1 MREKDIEKYL
11 CQTVERIGGQA
22 FKFTSP
28 MNRGVAD
35 RVVCLPNGTV
45 WFIEVKAP
53 DGRLT
58 ELQKRFGQR
67 MTNLR
72 QNYAV
77 LYTKEE
83 VDEWFRTITRLT
95 HTPPSG
101 CAI

>member
-1 MREKDIEKYL
+1 MREKEIEKYL
-11 CQTVERIGGQA
+11 CKTVERIGGQA

-35 RVVCLPNGTV
+35 RVVCLPDGNV

-58 ELQKRFGQR
+58 ELQKRFGRR
-67 MTNLR
+67 MTDLK

-83 VDEWFRTITRLT
+83 VDEWFYSLDRTRLR
-95 HTPPSG
+95 P
-101 CAI
+101 

>member
-11 CQTVERIGGQA
+11 CKTVERIGGQA

-35 RVVCLPNGTV
+35 RVVCLPGGAV
-45 WFIEVKAP
+45 WFVEVKAP

-67 MTNLR
+67 MIDLK

-77 LYTKEE
+77 VYSKDD
-83 VDEWFRTITRLT
+83 VDAWF
-95 HTPPSG
+95 SG
-101 CAI
+101 LSYR

>member
-1 MREKDIEKYL
+1 MREKDIETYL
-11 CQTVERIGGQA
+11 CKTVERIGGQA

-35 RVVCLPNGTV
+35 RVVCLPDGTV

-58 ELQKRFGQR
+58 ELQKRFGRR
-67 MTNLR
+67 MTDLK

-83 VDEWFRTITRLT
+83 VDEWFRTCQYAAALKPRQ
-95 HTPPSG
+95 
-101 CAI
+101 

>member
-1 MREKDIEKYL
+1 MREKEVEKYL
-11 CQTVERIGGQA
+11 CETVGRIGGTA

-35 RVVCLPNGTV
+35 RVVCLPGGTV

-58 ELQKRFGQR
+58 ALQERFGQR
-67 MTNLR
+67 MKELG

-83 VDEWFRTITRLT
+83 VDAWFTGLT
-95 HTPPSG
+95 G
-101 CAI
+101 R